1 MSTAQQ
7 QQLYS
12 LQEQYI
18 TEVTEPEE
26 RVVIHVNGEL
36 GPHGGLAVEESG
48 GVESSSTVTLM
59 SLKLLANLFF
69 FGGG

>member
-18 TEVTEPEE
+18 TEVTEPEG

-48 GVESSSTVTLM
+48 GADFFDSDTDVTEVV
-59 SLKLLANLFF
+59 
-69 FGGG
+69 G